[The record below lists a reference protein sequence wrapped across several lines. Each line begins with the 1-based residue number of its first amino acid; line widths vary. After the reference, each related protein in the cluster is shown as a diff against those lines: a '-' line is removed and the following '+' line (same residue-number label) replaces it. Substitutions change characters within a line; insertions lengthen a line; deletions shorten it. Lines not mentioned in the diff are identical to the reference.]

1 MTVNHECLA
10 LSVYNQSPPHMQLEA
25 LLLPNERVK
34 QLVEGAFSIIS
45 QGVERLDLGLQE
57 LDVTSAKVFS
67 VVEEDQRVFS
77 AADLE
82 KLENG
87 FLSTLVKDLGIT
99 SIEDLVNEI
108 MQARS
113 PVYVPDALI
122 GLASDDEMICSL
134 SYPPGDP
141 YGSLVKQLLT
151 EILLSIKE
159 DRPIA
164 FNRDDLREIHL
175 VFQLLDYLGLD
186 QLQDRQLEPVQEK
199 FPQLDPWEFPS
210 TMHFLTYQEFDYRYF
225 FSKEERNL
233 MEKDPKSISL
243 SDKLPGLK
251 HVKLTGEIS
260 NRVLAALPN
269 HLLSLDCKGC
279 TGLGGMALSEDL
291 ALLAVSQDGLLLS
304 QLSLG
309 LKGNKAVA
317 LRAMAQ
323 NGLALQYVGYELR
336 ADKDVV
342 ITAMATD
349 GMSLYL
355 ASAGLQADK
364 DVVLAAVAQNRS
376 ALQFASTVLQGD
388 PEILLLAA
396 VPAS

>member
-1 MTVNHECLA
+1 MMVTNERLGLLVCAASTE
-10 LSVYNQSPPHMQLEA
+10 MQLEPCLQA
-25 LLLPNERVK
+25 DERVK
-34 QLVEGAFSIIS
+34 ELVEGAFSKILE
-45 QGVERLDLGLQE
+45 GLEEFDLTA
-57 LDVTSAKVFS
+57 VRVFS
-67 VVEEDQRVFS
+67 VVAEDQMVFS
-77 AADLE
+77 GGDLE
-82 KLENG
+82 RLENG
-87 FLSTLVKDLGIT
+87 FLSSLVNDLGIT

-108 MQARS
+108 MKTRS
-113 PVYVPDALI
+113 PSYMPC
-122 GLASDDEMICSL
+122 DDKIICSL

-141 YGSLVKQLLT
+141 YGSLVKKLLK
-151 EILLSIKE
+151 EILVSIKE
-159 DRPIA
+159 DRPIV
-164 FNRDDLREIHL
+164 FNGGDLIEIHL

-199 FPQLDPWEFPS
+199 FPDLAPWEFPS
-210 TMHFLTYQEFDYRYF
+210 TMHFLTYKQFDYDYF
-225 FSKEERNL
+225 FSKEERHL

-251 HVKLTGEIS
+251 HVKLTGKIS

-279 TGLGGMALSEDL
+279 TGIRGRGCDGMALSEDL

-304 QLSLG
+304 MLSLG

-323 NGLALQYVGYELR
+323 NGLALQYVDYELR

-349 GMSLYL
+349 GMSLHL
-355 ASAGLQADK
+355 ASEGLQADK
-364 DVVLAAVAQNRS
+364 DVVLAAVSQNRS
-376 ALQFASTVLQGD
+376 AFQFASEELQHD
-388 PEILLLAA
+388 PEILLVAA
-396 VPAS
+396 ASSRRELDLQP